1 MRNARSRRQPNVQAR
16 DGFALIEV
24 LIAAVLVATAGIALL
39 TLLGQTARSMRDAAT
54 TERLVDS
61 ASMQLERLVLLDRSA
76 LAAREG
82 RSTIGGGWA
91 LRVTQ
96 VAPGVFDASVAR
108 SDTSG
113 VLLTT
118 TVYRPDSTN
127 APR

>member
-1 MRNARSRRQPNVQAR
+1 VRSDRSRNRSNVAAR
-16 DGFALIEV
+16 GGFALIEV
-24 LIAAVLVATAGIALL
+24 LIAAVLVATSGIALL

-76 LAAREG
+76 LLAREG
-82 RSTIGGGWA
+82 QSSTSDGWS

-96 VAPGVFDASVAR
+96 IAPGVFDASVAR

-118 TVYRPDSTN
+118 TVYRPDSAN
-127 APR
+127 ASR